1 MCLVSIILTSVV
13 RFSLSYPSIQLYILV
28 FKSSKGSKA
37 AGDESSKPAKATAEK
52 PAKGESSSSD
62 PTSDA
67 KAGKEST
74 GDESSKGSSGK
85 PSKGISMPKHG
96 PGSAPSSK
104 TDKGHSETKP
114 KPEPVDAK
122 AKKEGSTKAEK
133 TSSITTPLLK
143 HTKSSKAMS
152 VPAKSSS
159 SKTSKTTTGKAS
171 KATADAKAEKA
182 THPDGWVASAKA
194 DKINTTN
201 GYRVIVKKP
210 VRD

>member
-1 MCLVSIILTSVV
+1 M
-13 RFSLSYPSIQLYILV
+13 

-37 AGDESSKPAKATAEK
+37 AGDESAKSSKEK
-52 PAKGESSSSD
+52 PAKGESSSSNS
-62 PTSDA
+62 TSDA

-74 GDESSKGSSGK
+74 GDKSSKGSSGK
-85 PSKGISMPKHG
+85 PSKGMSMPKHHG

-104 TDKGHSETKP
+104 TDKGHTET

-122 AKKEGSTKAEK
+122 AKKEGSANAEK
-133 TSSITTPLLK
+133 TPSSDSSVTTPMLK

-182 THPDGWVASAKA
+182 THPDGWIASAKA